1 MRHDPAGHYAALGVD
16 RHASVAAINTAF
28 RAAARRFHPD
38 VPGTGDARAFIRA
51 KDAYDVISDPR
62 RRAAYDRLG
71 QPLARDAIELVVPA
85 APVETVPSAAEAMA
99 EGWRRS
105 SPVTLGLGA
114 GFAGLAVV
122 ALAIGLSRLPLS
134 RLAVSGVPPTTEMVR
149 SPAAL
154 PTVTPMPAPRDPA
167 PPPLPIGRLAS
178 GYVLPAGGPAT
189 LWHRR
194 PASVSGFVPVGELAA
209 FTAVAIRQADR
220 QHGMVEI
227 GLADGA
233 SAFIDAD
240 RLAPGDAA
248 AAERARCIYDAG
260 VPPAN
265 NQVLGRRGGGPARVE
280 VENRRDQPAVV
291 KLRDVAGSAAAAVFV
306 APRQSVRVDD
316 LPAGVYRLEF
326 AFGELWSHAC
336 HRFVAGMRAQ
346 RFTTFIRLD
355 PTLQGETRTA
365 IPPEAAIDE
374 PDHEFNRE

>member
-1 MRHDPAGHYAALGVD
+1 MR
-16 RHASVAAINTAF
+16 RSASIGMRPVEAISTAF
-28 RAAARRFHPD
+28 RAAARLLHPD
-38 VPGTGDARAFIRA
+38 VPGTGNARAFIRA
-51 KDAYDVISDPR
+51 KDAYDVLSDPL

-71 QPLARDAIELVVPA
+71 QPRASDAAEFVAPA
-85 APVETVPSAAEAMA
+85 APVEPVPSAAEAMA
-99 EGWRRS
+99 EGWRRPS
-105 SPVTLGLGA
+105 RVTLGLGA
-114 GFAGLAVV
+114 GFAVLAVV

-134 RLAVSGVPPTTEMVR
+134 RPAVPRVPTTEMVR

-154 PTVTPMPAPRDPA
+154 PTVTPTPAPHDPA

-209 FTAVAIRQADR
+209 FTAVAIRQADQ

-227 GLADGA
+227 GLANGT

-260 VPPAN
+260 MPPAN
-265 NQVLGRRGGGPARVE
+265 NQILGRRGGGPAQVM

-291 KLRDVAGSAAAAVFV
+291 KLRDLAGSAVAAVFV
-306 APRQSVRVDD
+306 APRQSVRVDG
-316 LPAGVYRLEF
+316 LPAGVYRPEF
-326 AFGELWSHAC
+326 AFGELWSQAC

-346 RFTTFIRLD
+346 RFATFIRLD
-355 PTLQGETRTA
+355 PNLQEETRTV
-365 IPPEAAIDE
+365 IPPEDAVDE
-374 PDHEFNRE
+374 PDHEFNRD